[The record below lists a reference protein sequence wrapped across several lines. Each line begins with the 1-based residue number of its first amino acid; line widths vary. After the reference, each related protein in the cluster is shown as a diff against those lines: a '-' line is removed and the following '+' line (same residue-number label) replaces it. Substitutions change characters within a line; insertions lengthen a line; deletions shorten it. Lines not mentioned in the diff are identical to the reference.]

1 MPRTETLGQPTINE
15 TPYLI
20 PTRFYA
26 IAFYILLIALTSQ
39 PRRWINKGLKNNKI
53 KMADQ
58 APPPA
63 GQPATVFKCHSS
75 LAHLTDRIS
84 RYRYNLNVI

>member
-1 MPRTETLGQPTINE
+1 MPRTGTLGQPTINE
-15 TPYLI
+15 MPYLI
-20 PTRFYA
+20 PARFYA
-26 IAFYILLIALTSQ
+26 IAFYILLIAPTSQ

-63 GQPATVFKCHSS
+63 GQPATVSKCHSS
-75 LAHLTDRIS
+75 LIYPNDRIC
-84 RYRYNLNVI
+84 RYR